1 MEYIIG
7 IDSGGTKSEL
17 VAYNLNCNEIYRCVG
32 RFGNPE
38 VDLETSLNNIGGI
51 IERCIDDLREH
62 VCVFIAVGIA
72 GVETGNLK
80 NIIEEHLKNKFSVDT
95 LILNDAEMSAKA
107 YFGDGDGIVAIAGTG
122 SSVYIQRN
130 RRGRLVG
137 GWGHIIGDE
146 GSGYHTVIEAFKR
159 IAYKM
164 DNNIPLDE
172 LSLELL
178 KRMEASTPGDIKG
191 FVHGNYKDT
200 IASLFPAI
208 VMMSDKGDD
217 AAQRL
222 LKDAGM
228 YLAKTAIAAC
238 SEFNRDEHIIIALK
252 GGLFYNSRVLLESYE
267 NEIKKEIKYY
277 SFNKSDVH
285 TARAVCNIYRAKK

>member
-17 VAYNLNCNEIYRCVG
+17 VAYDLNCNEIYSCVG
-32 RFGNPE
+32 GFGNPE
-38 VDLETSLNNIGGI
+38 VDLETSLNNIAGI
-51 IERCIDDLREH
+51 IERCTEAMAGGD
-62 VCVFIAVGIA
+62 CVLIAVGIA

-80 NIIEEHLKNKFSVDT
+80 NIIEGHLKNRFSVDT

-122 SSVYIQRN
+122 SSVYLQRQGK
-130 RRGRLVG
+130 GRLVG

-146 GSGYHTVIEAFKR
+146 GSGYHTVIEAFKK
-159 IAYKM
+159 IAHKM
-164 DNNIPLDE
+164 DDSIPLDA

-178 KRMEASTPGDIKG
+178 KRMGASTPGEIKG
-191 FVHGNYKDT
+191 FVYGNYKDT

-208 VMMSDKGDD
+208 VLMSDRGDND
-217 AAQRL
+217 ACEL
-222 LKDAGM
+222 LREAGR
-228 YLAKTAIAAC
+228 YLAKTAVAAC
-238 SEFNRDEHIIIALK
+238 REFDVDEHITIALK

-267 NEIKKEIKYY
+267 SEIKKKIKHFT
-277 SFNKSDVH
+277 FNKGDVH
-285 TARAVCNIYRAKK
+285 TARAVCNIYGAKK